1 MELLRKI
8 KEIEGKEKT
17 EKTFLKKVE
26 KLGSPY
32 TEIFSYI
39 NVKQNE
45 NKVLFKYKDFEKLF
59 RETELQYHDFWHM
72 YNGLFRECRGLVYD
86 LEKHQIVAL
95 PFQKFFNI
103 DEQEE
108 TSMENIRKMLKN
120 AHTVEFGNKLDG
132 TLIIARWYEGEL
144 FSCTSGSLT
153 EENVYPLKYARKF
166 LGNDDYTSLVKDFED
181 WTCLFECISPNNQL
195 VVVYSKEQ
203 YGLHLIGMRNVK
215 TGELKSYSEIKE
227 IAKRYNV
234 SVTEDYCMT
243 FDDILA
249 SRKNFKHTEKE
260 GYVMY
265 VDGILVKIKCDDY
278 ILLHKM
284 MKKNIS
290 KNNII
295 KSVAQNTIDD
305 MLASNDED
313 VKKVI
318 YETLQVISEYESK
331 MEEKVRELLQN
342 APKEKREFFQYIKT
356 VPKMYHKFLSAKYL
370 NKPYSFLVEV
380 EAGESSSYI
389 KYAEI
394 ERRLENL

>member
-72 YNGLFRECRGLVYD
+72 YNELFRECRGLVYD

-166 LGNDDYTSLVKDFED
+166 LGNDDYTSLVKDFKD

-195 VVVYSKEQ
+195 VVVYSQEQ

-227 IAKRYNV
+227 IAKIGRAHV
-234 SVTEDYCMT
+234 
-243 FDDILA
+243 
-249 SRKNFKHTEKE
+249 
-260 GYVMY
+260 
-265 VDGILVKIKCDDY
+265 
-278 ILLHKM
+278 
-284 MKKNIS
+284 
-290 KNNII
+290 
-295 KSVAQNTIDD
+295 
-305 MLASNDED
+305 
-313 VKKVI
+313 
-318 YETLQVISEYESK
+318 
-331 MEEKVRELLQN
+331 
-342 APKEKREFFQYIKT
+342 
-356 VPKMYHKFLSAKYL
+356 
-370 NKPYSFLVEV
+370 
-380 EAGESSSYI
+380 
-389 KYAEI
+389 
-394 ERRLENL
+394 

>member
-8 KEIEGKEKT
+8 KEIEAKET
-17 EKTFLKKVE
+17 VEENFLKKVE

-32 TEIFSYI
+32 TDMFSYI
-39 NVKQNE
+39 NVKQDG

-72 YNGLFRECRGLVYD
+72 YNGLFRECRGFVYD
-86 LEKHQIVAL
+86 LEKHEIVAL

-108 TSMENIRKMLKN
+108 TSMENIHRMLNDAK
-120 AHTVEFGNKLDG
+120 TVEFGNKLDG
-132 TLIIARWYEGEL
+132 TLIIARWYEENV

-153 EENVYPLKYARKF
+153 DENVYSLKYARKY
-166 LGNDDYTSLVKDFED
+166 LNTENYIHLLNDFED
-181 WTCLFECISPNNQL
+181 WTCMFECISPNNQL

-215 TGELKSYSEIKE
+215 TGELKSYSEIKQ
-227 IAKRYNV
+227 IAKKYNV
-234 SVTEDYCMT
+234 SVTEDYSMT
-243 FDDILA
+243 FDEILA

-284 MKKNIS
+284 MKQNIS
-290 KNNII
+290 KNSII
-295 KSVAQNTIDD
+295 KAVAQNTIDD
-305 MLASNDED
+305 MIASNDEE
-313 VKKVI
+313 VKRVI
-318 YETLQVISEYESK
+318 YETLQVVSEYESK
-331 MEEKVRELLQN
+331 MEAKVQELFQET
-342 APKEKREFFQYIKT
+342 PKEKREFFQHIKNL
-356 VPKMYHKFLSAKYL
+356 PKMYNRFLSAKYL

-380 EAGESSSYI
+380 DAGESSQYI

-394 ERRLENL
+394 ERRLEIL